1 MKYTFVALALVGYA
15 TATQS
20 SAQNLIDLQ
29 GDDGIIDALTP
40 QAGACEPRLWISQD
54 EMDWQMDQFS
64 RHFNKKNY
72 ENAMEIA
79 KELGKKAPRVHS
91 WELLDKAFSFP
102 RVRRYESVQA
112 GMNMVEHFQD
122 NLNTNLS
129 NQVNV
134 DNFIKQGK
142 VVVGQFNAK
151 YHDGEFADPALF
163 DPRDE
168 EKKWMWSRWLMSH
181 QHLLL

>member
-1 MKYTFVALALVGYA
+1 MKYTFAALALVGYA
-15 TATQS
+15 SATQS
-20 SAQNLIDLQ
+20 SVQNLVDLQ

-40 QAGACEPRLWISQD
+40 QAGACEPRLWISRD

-72 ENAMEIA
+72 ENAVEIS
-79 KELGKKAPRVHS
+79 KELGTKPPKVHA

-112 GMNMVEHFQD
+112 GMDMVEHFQD
-122 NLNTNLS
+122 NLNTNIS

-142 VVVGQFNAK
+142 LVVGNFNSK
-151 YHDGEFADPALF
+151 YHDGEFSDPALF

-168 EKKWMWSRWLMSH
+168 EKKWSWIGWP
-181 QHLLL
+181 

>member
-29 GDDGIIDALTP
+29 KGDDGIIDALTP
-40 QAGACEPRLWISQD
+40 QAGACEPRLWLSQD

-64 RHFNKKNY
+64 RHFKKKNY

-79 KELGKKAPRVHS
+79 KKLGKKAPRVHT

-102 RVRRYESVQA
+102 RVRRYESV
-112 GMNMVEHFQD
+112 
-122 NLNTNLS
+122 
-129 NQVNV
+129 
-134 DNFIKQGK
+134 
-142 VVVGQFNAK
+142 
-151 YHDGEFADPALF
+151 
-163 DPRDE
+163 
-168 EKKWMWSRWLMSH
+168 
-181 QHLLL
+181 